1 MSDGLK
7 NKTWH
12 ALFCNFLKRF
22 GQQEIQFVISNI
34 LARLLLREE
43 FVLIAMLAIF
53 MANIWAFIDSGFGQ
67 TFITYKSTFLN
78 LQTKIIEKV

>member
-1 MSDGLK
+1 LLFSALGIQSAIYSAQLRKTAFSNMSDGLK

-22 GQQEIQFVISNI
+22 GQQEIQLVISNI

-43 FVLIAMLAIF
+43 FGLIAMLAIF
-53 MANIWAFIDSGFGQ
+53 MSNI
-67 TFITYKSTFLN
+67 
-78 LQTKIIEKV
+78 